1 MSIDMIRPHSKEDS
15 AKIKPNFKV
24 PALACDSHFHVFGP
38 PDRFPYVHELRYI
51 PPVSPLEDYL
61 ELSRQL
67 GLQRM
72 VFVQPS
78 AYGKDNSC
86 MLEAMAVMG
95 QRCRG
100 IVDIDEGIAEKEL
113 ERFHDLGVRGLRIN
127 VAPYK
132 SYEAGFADKL
142 IGRIKRLG
150 DRARG
155 LGWHLQFLSPGWL
168 VQELIPVLRKLPVP
182 FVIDHMGVFPP
193 EEGIENPGFQEL
205 LGILGDGRCWV
216 KLTGVYRV
224 STDLP
229 EFKDM
234 VPFAQALIAK
244 APDRILWGSD
254 FPHLSFAD
262 KVNSL
267 DLFNLLPVWA
277 PDEIQ
282 RYKILVD
289 NPQNLFKFTSGQILD
304 RLSFYTSAIL

>member
-1 MSIDMIRPHSKEDS
+1 MSIEINRSHPKEDCV
-15 AKIKPNFKV
+15 KRKPNFKV
-24 PALACDSHFHVFGP
+24 PPLACDSHFHVFGT
-38 PDRFPYVHELRYI
+38 PDKFPYVHELRYI
-51 PPVSPLEDYL
+51 PPLAPLDDYFD
-61 ELSRQL
+61 LSRQL

-86 MLEAMAVMG
+86 MLEAMALMG
-95 QRCRG
+95 EKCRG
-100 IVDIDEGIAEKEL
+100 IVDIDENIADKEL

-127 VAPYK
+127 VAPNK
-132 SYEAGFADKL
+132 TYEAGFADKL
-142 IGRIKRLG
+142 TGRIKRLAE
-150 DRARG
+150 RARG

-168 VQELIPVLRKLPVP
+168 VQELMPVLRQLTVR

-193 EEGIENPGFQEL
+193 REGIQNPGFQEL
-205 LGILGDGRCWV
+205 LSILGDGRCWV

-229 EFKDM
+229 EFKDI

-267 DLFNLLPVWA
+267 DLFNLLGVWA
-277 PDEIQ
+277 PDEMQ

-289 NPQNLFKFTSGQILD
+289 NPQNLFGFTGTCNSD
-304 RLSFYTSAIL
+304 H